1 MADKSGKTEQP
12 TQQRLKKAR
21 EQGQFPAAKEFV
33 AALQFMVFLSLLG
46 AGGAA
51 WFGQFRLTAR
61 SMLRLAF
68 TPELLPEDLIHV
80 AWQLFWRNLLPLALA
95 GAGVSIATVAF
106 RLATTQFGISLKK
119 LMPGAQRFS
128 PIAHVQNLLKQNLP
142 SLGQALVLLPMFLWA
157 VWVVARDKLDTFLA
171 LPVQSVES
179 GFSLI
184 GTSLMELFWKAA
196 AVFLMFGCVD
206 LAPQPRRHKSEL
218 RMSKQEIRDE
228 MKDVEGNPQ
237 MKARIRRLQRDRL
250 RKQMMKEVPKATAV
264 VVNPTHFAV
273 AIRYHMDSMA
283 APLVVAKG
291 RNFLALRIRQIA
303 IENQVPIVENPPL
316 AQALF
321 QSVEVG
327 QEIPPH
333 LYRAVAEILAYIFKL
348 MNGRLPSK
356 THDTRENHG
365 GAGRVAGGSRISRPG
380 ARAGARR
387 VPPVG
392 GAAGGAGDCDCA
404 DHAAAQLRTGPADR
418 DRSADVDH
426 RHDGLA
432 VPGAAGR
439 IHVVPHH
446 AAVADLVPAGA
457 EHLVFAVDPAERKH
471 RDHGRR

>member
-80 AWQLFWRNLLPLALA
+80 AWQLFWRNLLPMALA
-95 GAGVSIATVAF
+95 GAGVSIMTVAI

-119 LMPGAQRFS
+119 LMPDAQRFS
-128 PIAHVQNLLKQNLP
+128 PISHLQNLLKQNLP
-142 SLGQALVLLPMFLWA
+142 SLAQAVVLLPMFVWA

-171 LPVQSVES
+171 LPAQSVES

-196 AVFLMFGCVD
+196 TVFLLFGCVD
-206 LAPQPRRHKSEL
+206 LARQLRRHKSEL

-250 RKQMMKEVPKATAV
+250 RKQMMREVPKATAV

-291 RNFLALRIRQIA
+291 QNYLALRIRQVA
-303 IENQVPIVENPPL
+303 IEHQVPIVENPPL
-316 AQALF
+316 AQALHK
-321 QSVEVG
+321 SVEVG

-333 LYRAVAEILAYIFKL
+333 LYRAVAEVLAYIFRL
-348 MNGRLPSK
+348 MNGRM
-356 THDTRENHG
+356 
-365 GAGRVAGGSRISRPG
+365 PG
-380 ARAGARR
+380 
-387 VPPVG
+387 
-392 GAAGGAGDCDCA
+392 
-404 DHAAAQLRTGPADR
+404 
-418 DRSADVDH
+418 
-426 RHDGLA
+426 
-432 VPGAAGR
+432 
-439 IHVVPHH
+439 
-446 AAVADLVPAGA
+446 
-457 EHLVFAVDPAERKH
+457 
-471 RDHGRR
+471 